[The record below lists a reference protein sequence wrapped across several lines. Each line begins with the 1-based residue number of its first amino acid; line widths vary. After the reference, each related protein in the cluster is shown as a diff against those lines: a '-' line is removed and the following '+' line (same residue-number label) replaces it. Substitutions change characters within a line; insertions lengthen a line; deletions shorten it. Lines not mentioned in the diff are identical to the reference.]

1 MGGVRTRCAYFREED
16 TINSYKAG
24 ISGDDH
30 SHRQGKLYVVGIGP
44 GARDEMSQRALDAL
58 KNSDTI
64 VGYKLYI
71 SLIADIIKDKHII
84 ASTMRKEIDRV
95 KIAIQE
101 AQLGKTVSII
111 SSGDP
116 GVYGMAGLVLE
127 MACKENMDLPI
138 EIIPGIPAANA
149 AAAVLGAPLM
159 HDYAVISLSDL
170 LTPWETIER
179 RVKCAAE
186 ADFVIV
192 LYNPMSSQRDWQIK
206 KASEIILRHKLPNT
220 PVGIVKDVSREGET
234 VILTTLD
241 KMTTHPIDMTT
252 VIIIGN
258 STTFV
263 YRNYIVTKRGY
274 HV

>member
-1 MGGVRTRCAYFREED
+1 
-16 TINSYKAG
+16 
-24 ISGDDH
+24 
-30 SHRQGKLYVVGIGP
+30 
-44 GARDEMSQRALDAL
+44 MSQRALDAL

-71 SLIADIIKDKHII
+71 DLIADIVKDKQII
-84 ASTMRKEIDRV
+84 ASTMRKEIERV
-95 KIAIQE
+95 ALAIQE
-101 AQLGKTVSII
+101 AQLGKIVSII

-116 GVYGMAGLVLE
+116 GVYGMAGLALE
-127 MACKENMDLPI
+127 IAYKENIDLPI

-149 AAAVLGAPLM
+149 ASAVLGAPLM

-170 LTPWETIER
+170 LTPWEIIEK
-179 RVKCAAE
+179 RVKYAAE

-192 LYNPMSSQRDWQIK
+192 LYNPMSSQRDWQLK
-206 KASEIILRHKLPNT
+206 KTSEIILRHKSPNT

-252 VIIIGN
+252 IIIIGN
-258 STTFV
+258 STTFT
-263 YRNYIVTKRGY
+263 YRNYMVTKRGY

>member
-1 MGGVRTRCAYFREED
+1 M
-16 TINSYKAG
+16 
-24 ISGDDH
+24 
-30 SHRQGKLYVVGIGP
+30 VGIGP
-44 GARDEMSQRALDAL
+44 GARSEMSQRALDTL

-71 SLIADIIKDKHII
+71 DLIADIVKDKQII
-84 ASTMRKEIDRV
+84 ASTMRKEIERV
-95 KIAIQE
+95 KLAIQE
-101 AQLGKTVSII
+101 AQTGKTVSII

-116 GVYGMAGLVLE
+116 GVYGMAGLALE
-127 MACKENMDLPI
+127 MAHKENIDLPI

-170 LTPWETIER
+170 LTPWEIIEK
-179 RVKCAAE
+179 RVKYAAE

-192 LYNPMSSQRDWQIK
+192 LYNPMSSQRDWQLK
-206 KASEIILRHKLPNT
+206 KAAEIILRHKSPNT
-220 PVGIVKDVSREGET
+220 PVGIVKDVSREDEF

-252 VIIIGN
+252 IIIIGN
-258 STTFV
+258 STTFT
-263 YRNYIVTKRGY
+263 YRNYMVTKRGY

>member
-1 MGGVRTRCAYFREED
+1 
-16 TINSYKAG
+16 
-24 ISGDDH
+24 
-30 SHRQGKLYVVGIGP
+30 
-44 GARDEMSQRALDAL
+44 MSQRVLDAL
-58 KNSDTI
+58 RNSDTI

-71 SLIADIIKDKHII
+71 GLIADIVKDKQII
-84 ASTMRKEIDRV
+84 ASTMRKEIERV
-95 KIAIQE
+95 ALAIQE
-101 AQLGKTVSII
+101 AQLGKIVSII

-116 GVYGMAGLVLE
+116 GVYGMAGLALE
-127 MACKENMDLPI
+127 MAYKENMDLPI

-170 LTPWETIER
+170 LTPWEIIER
-179 RVKCAAE
+179 RVKYAAE

-206 KASEIILRHKLPNT
+206 KTLEIMLQYKSPNT
-220 PVGIVKDVSREGET
+220 PVGIVKEVSRKGES

-252 VIIIGN
+252 IIIIGN
-258 STTFV
+258 STTFT
-263 YRNYIVTKRGY
+263 YRNYMITRRGY
-274 HV
+274 QV